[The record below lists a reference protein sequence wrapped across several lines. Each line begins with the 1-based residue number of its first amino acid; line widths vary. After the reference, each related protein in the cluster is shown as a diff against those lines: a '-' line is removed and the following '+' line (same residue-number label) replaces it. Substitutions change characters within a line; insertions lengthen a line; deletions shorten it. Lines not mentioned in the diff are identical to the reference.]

1 MHITSKSRWSPTS
14 RTRLMLACGF
24 WCIPTLI
31 LSMVQ
36 IDKPTYLFPEGTDS
50 VIGLTAMMCDYYSM
64 LDYAHVARAVV
75 VHKFCHVGS
84 FAFIGGGSVEKS
96 SASGGSTTSWIHSGR
111 ALKGQLWRLRD
122 PQGKPPGVV
131 GWWPSRAVI
140 NIFKMID
147 LAGKDGIAKVGGQE
161 VYTCNKA
168 RLCSNEA
175 MRAAELVK
183 LDSLNKFLDVYC

>member
-36 IDKPTYLFPEGTDS
+36 IDKLSLSWPTYLFPEGTDS

-84 FAFIGGGSVEKS
+84 FAFIGGGSVIAQDVPKY
-96 SASGGSTTSWIHSGR
+96 IM
-111 ALKGQLWRLRD
+111 
-122 PQGKPPGVV
+122 V
-131 GWWPSRAVI
+131 
-140 NIFKMID
+140 
-147 LAGKDGIAKVGGQE
+147 AGKELSIWR
-161 VYTCNKA
+161 VYDV
-168 RLCSNEA
+168 
-175 MRAAELVK
+175 M
-183 LDSLNKFLDVYC
+183 DSQWQSSQGTIMAPP